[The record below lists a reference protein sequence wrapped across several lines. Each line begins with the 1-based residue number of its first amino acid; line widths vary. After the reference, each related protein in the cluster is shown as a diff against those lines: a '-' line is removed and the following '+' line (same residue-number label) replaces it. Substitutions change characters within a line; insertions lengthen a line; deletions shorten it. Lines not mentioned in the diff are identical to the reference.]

1 MKAVVITIIMTYY
14 VLDVL
19 YSSAEVTPTQK
30 EKGIKYKNNIFVN
43 SKCSI
48 SVLVFCSD
56 ALLMINQ

>member
-30 EKGIKYKNNIFVN
+30 EKGIKYENNNFVN
-43 SKCSI
+43 SYNFECMSI
-48 SVLVFCSD
+48 SY
-56 ALLMINQ
+56 